1 LEVLEQLRR
10 ELLSWLPLGREKK
23 LLGEVVAAAPGVE
36 VVAAAPG
43 VEVVAATPRVAV
55 AEKKSFTEEREK
67 WCNHHVRW
75 FGGYLRSG

>member
-1 LEVLEQLRR
+1 VLEQLRR

-23 LLGEVVAAAPGVE
+23 LLGE